1 MAGEVSNFSFLISTM
16 QMLAWM
22 QEDSRRQAEIEGLPR
37 QLEGDVEA
45 LAHRFPGPNDQS
57 LRRMLADPLMSGLSA
72 STRDGRRKMIEYCG
86 LALTLDPEHSIANNN
101 LAWALASAP
110 GDPWFDPKR
119 ALELARK
126 AVALNPP
133 DGSLWNTMGVV
144 AYRAGDWKTA
154 AETLKKSNRINGGT
168 GIDCFF
174 LAMTYWQQG
183 DQEEAPPVV

>member
-1 MAGEVSNFSFLISTM
+1 MRN
-16 QMLAWM
+16 
-22 QEDSRRQAEIEGLPR
+22 
-37 QLEGDVEA
+37 
-45 LAHRFPGPNDQS
+45 
-57 LRRMLADPLMSGLSA
+57 LSA
-72 STRDGRRKMIEYCG
+72 ATPDGRRIMIQNCRW
-86 LALTLDPEHSIANNN
+86 ALMLDPEHPYAANN

-154 AETLKKSNRINGGT
+154 AETLKKSNRISGGT
-168 GIDCFF
+168 GVDCFF
-174 LAMTYWQQG
+174 LAMTCWHQG
-183 DQEEAPPVV
+183 KREEARQWFDQGLAWIQRTKSEDPELRRSHRRGRGLAGPARTRAPRPRWQNS